1 MPIAHYRVIAATSI
15 RARAREQPVPDTP
28 RSGSLLLARL
38 AESARKSAQRTH
50 RYLPSGGA
58 RLSRKA
64 HTLRARATVYTPRD
78 GSRARNRPLLRFRF
92 PVSGFRFPILGSR
105 FLAEERGG
113 LTRLGAQD
121 MEDAH
126 DRSTESTES
135 TRSTR
140 LRDAYSYAREA
151 TTEAPFAASTC
162 GIELLARGGCR
173 RRPVGLGRARKRP
186 NAHEV
191 ARSWLDDAT

>member
-28 RSGSLLLARL
+28 RSGSLLARL

-78 GSRARNRPLLRFRF
+78 DSRARSRALLRFRF
-92 PVSGFRFPILGSR
+92 PVPCFRFR
-105 FLAEERGG
+105 FLAGEREGV
-113 LTRLGAQD
+113 TRLGARD
-121 MEDAH
+121 TRNENAH
-126 DRSTESTES
+126 GIDTVCRKRRVFVWTRDNNGGTIRRVYVRNRTARARRLPPPTGWPRSRAEPTERP
-135 TRSTR
+135 RSCPIAVGR
-140 LRDAYSYAREA
+140 CYVRQ
-151 TTEAPFAASTC
+151 AAS
-162 GIELLARGGCR
+162 E
-173 RRPVGLGRARKRP
+173 
-186 NAHEV
+186 
-191 ARSWLDDAT
+191 